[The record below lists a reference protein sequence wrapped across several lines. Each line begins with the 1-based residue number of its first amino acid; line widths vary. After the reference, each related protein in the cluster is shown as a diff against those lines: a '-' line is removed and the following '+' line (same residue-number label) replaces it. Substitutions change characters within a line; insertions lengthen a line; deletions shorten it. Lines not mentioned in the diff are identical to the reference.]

1 MNKSNR
7 HRVVKVLGSMGSTAL
22 GVAAIMGGNAAVA
35 QQASAPAATSSD
47 DQIQEIVVTAQ
58 KRAQNEQNVPIAIT
72 TFTAQT
78 LEQKNIVDVQGLAR
92 LTPSVNLDTAS
103 PFGGSNQVLSASIRG
118 IGQDDFGINLDP
130 GVGVYVDGIYFARTT
145 GANVNLLDVDQV
157 EILKGPQGTLFGRN
171 TIGGAINVVTRTPGD
186 QFMIKAEA
194 TGGSY
199 NRRDLQVTMDVPFS
213 STVLSTFTVSSLNRD
228 GYQKRIPY
236 ESSVAYVDTP
246 IAEFPNGGTEAYST
260 EGGQGEDVLRSKV
273 LWKAADNFNVT
284 WTGDWTHVDESS
296 VPESLLATITAPQ
309 TGVAPTSALFGEFYN
324 LCLLGVFPAPA
335 APSCGNPN
343 LKGANANPL
352 SYHLPF
358 GNQFITGNPDTS
370 YGTGP
375 NFDKMDQFGTSVT
388 ADWELFDA
396 THLKSITGYRKLE
409 WSVGLEPSAS
419 PVEMNAGWFAQTQ
432 HQVSEELQLTGVA
445 LNDRLKYSAGLYYFD
460 EKGAEADYVLI
471 GEGLLQIQGYES
483 IDTQSYAGYTHL
495 EYTVVDNLNIIA
507 GGRYSYDHKTL
518 AESQPVFAVAGPPFA
533 TTPTGNNSQNFS
545 VFTPTLGLQYT
556 FTPDVMSYLTY
567 SKGYKDGG
575 WTTRLT
581 APLDPPHVPTFGPE
595 KADTY
600 ELGVKSEWLD
610 RTVQLNADVF
620 YTKYNSIQLNFQQG
634 LSPTIENAGDA
645 DIKGLELDG
654 TWIIGHGFSLAATGA
669 FIDAY
674 YTFLAP
680 GINSG
685 QSCVQPFEACITT
698 SSLLPKTPRWK
709 YSVSPTYKANLPTG
723 ASLRFGLDFT
733 HISEMANDAINTS
746 LLMRPTS
753 NLLNAS
759 ATYASPDDKYE
770 VVVGGTNITDDRFL
784 TTGNQDTTAS
794 IIYGTYNAPAEWYV
808 TGRIKF

>member
-1 MNKSNR
+1 MAKKHPETLR
-7 HRVVKVLGSMGSTAL
+7 ETAIALVAAAVFTTGSTATMD
-22 GVAAIMGGNAAVA
+22 AMA
-35 QQASAPAATSSD
+35 QQVQAASSTGS
-47 DQIQEIVVTAQ
+47 DQIEEIVVTAQ
-58 KRAQNEQNVPIAIT
+58 KRSQNEQDVPISMT

-78 LEQKNIVDVQGLAR
+78 LQDKNIVDVQGLAR
-92 LTPSVNLDTAS
+92 LSPSVNLDTAS

-194 TGGSY
+194 TVGSY
-199 NRRDLQVTMDVPFS
+199 NRRDVQATMDIPFS
-213 STVLSTFTVSSLNRD
+213 DTVLSSFTFSSLNRD

-236 ESSVAYVDTP
+236 ESSVPYVETP
-246 IAEFPNGGTEAYST
+246 ISEFPNGGTETFST
-260 EGGQGEDVLRSKV
+260 EGGEGEYVLRSKV
-273 LWKAADNFNVT
+273 LWKAADNLNVT

-309 TGVAPTSALFGEFYN
+309 PGVPATAALFGLFYN
-324 LCLLGVFPAPA
+324 LCINGEFVPGCGR
-335 APSCGNPN
+335 PSIS
-343 LKGANANPL
+343 GANSNPL
-352 SYHLPF
+352 SYRLPF
-358 GNQFITGNPDTS
+358 GSQYITGNPDLS

-375 NFDKMDQFGTSVT
+375 DFDKMDQFGTSVT
-388 ADWELFDA
+388 ADWEFMDA
-396 THLKSITGYRKLE
+396 THLKSITGYRKLD
-409 WSVGLEPSAS
+409 WDVGLEPSAS
-419 PVEMNAGWFAQTQ
+419 PVIMNEGWFAQTQ
-432 HQVSEELQLTGVA
+432 HQVSEELQLTGIA

-460 EKGAEADYVLI
+460 EQGAEADYVLI

-483 IDTQSYAGYTHL
+483 IETKSYAGYTHL
-495 EYTVVDNLNIIA
+495 EYTVVDDLNVIA
-507 GGRYSYDHKTL
+507 GGRYSSDHKTL
-518 AESQPVFAVAGPPFA
+518 AESQPVFAVAGPPFQ
-533 TTPTGNNSQNFS
+533 TTPAGNNAQDFS

-556 FTPDVMSYLTY
+556 FNKDLMSYLTY

-581 APLDPPHVPTFGPE
+581 APLDPLRVPTFGPE

-600 ELGVKSEWLD
+600 ELGVKSDWLD
-610 RTVQLNADVF
+610 RTLQFNADVF
-620 YTKYNSIQLNFQQG
+620 YTKYDSIQLNFQEG

-645 DIKGLELDG
+645 DIKGVEMDG
-654 TWIIGHGFSLAATGA
+654 TWIIGRGFSLAATGA

-680 GINSG
+680 GINAG
-685 QSCVQPFEACITT
+685 QTCVQPFEACITT
-698 SSLLPKTPRWK
+698 ASLLPKTPRWK
-709 YSVSPTYKANLPTG
+709 YSVSPTYKTGLPNG

-733 HISEMANDAINTS
+733 HMSEMANDAINTS
-746 LLMRPTS
+746 LLMRPVT

-759 ATYASPDDKYE
+759 LTYASADDKYE
-770 VVVGGTNITDDRFL
+770 VVFGGTNITDDRFL
-784 TTGNQDTTAS
+784 TTGNQDATAS
-794 IIYGTYNAPAEWYV
+794 IIYGTYNPPAEWYV
-808 TGRIKF
+808 TGRVKF

>member
-1 MNKSNR
+1 MKKI
-7 HRVVKVLGSMGSTAL
+7 HRRRISGVFGSVGSTAL
-22 GVAAIMGGNAAVA
+22 SVAAVMGVHDAAA
-35 QQASAPAATSSD
+35 QQSAGAAAAGGE
-47 DQIQEIVVTAQ
+47 DQIPEIVVTAQ

-72 TFTAQT
+72 TFTAQA
-78 LEQKNIVDVQGLAR
+78 LQDKNIVDVQGLSR

-103 PFGGSNQVLSASIRG
+103 PFGGSNEVLSASIRG

-145 GANVNLLDVDQV
+145 GANANLLDVDQV

-194 TGGSY
+194 TGGSF
-199 NRRDLQVTMDVPFS
+199 NRRDVQATMDIPFS
-213 STVLSTFTVSSLNRD
+213 DSVLSTFTFSSLNRD
-228 GYQKRIPY
+228 GYQKRISYP
-236 ESSVAYVDTP
+236 SSVPYTETP
-246 IAEFPNGGTEAYST
+246 IGEFPNGGTQTFPT
-260 EGGQGEDVLRSKV
+260 EGGQGENVLRSKV
-273 LWKAADNFNVT
+273 LWKASDKLNVT
-284 WTGDWTHVDESS
+284 FTGDWTHVDESS

-309 TGVAPTSALFGEFYN
+309 TGVPPSAALFGLFYN
-324 LCLLGVFPAPA
+324 LCINGEFVPGCGR
-335 APSCGNPN
+335 PSIS
-343 LKGANANPL
+343 GANLNPL
-352 SYHLPF
+352 SYRLPF
-358 GNQFITGNPDTS
+358 GSQYITGNPDLS

-375 NFDKMDQFGTSVT
+375 DFDKLDQFGTSVT

-409 WSVGLEPSAS
+409 WNVGLEPSAS
-419 PVEMNAGWFAQTQ
+419 PVIMNEGWFAQTQ

-471 GEGLLQIQGYES
+471 GEGLLQIQGYET
-483 IDTQSYAGYTHL
+483 IETQSYAGYTHL
-495 EYTVVDNLNIIA
+495 EYTVVDNLNVIA

-518 AESQPVFAVAGPPFA
+518 SESQPVFAVAGPPFQ
-533 TTPTGNNSQNFS
+533 TTPTGNNSQDFS
-545 VFTPTLGLQYT
+545 VFTPTLGLQYS
-556 FTPDVMSYLTY
+556 FTKDLMSYLTY

-581 APLDPPHVPTFGPE
+581 APLDPLRVPTFGPE
-595 KADTY
+595 KANTY
-600 ELGVKSEWLD
+600 ELGVKSDWLD
-610 RTVQLNADVF
+610 RTLQVNADVF
-620 YTKYNSIQLNFQQG
+620 YTKYDSIQLNFQEG

-645 DIKGLELDG
+645 DIKGAELEA

-669 FIDAY
+669 FTDAY

-680 GINSG
+680 GINAG
-685 QSCVQPFEACITT
+685 QSCVQPFQGCITT

-709 YSVSPTYKANLPTG
+709 YSVSPTYKTGLPNG
-723 ASLRFGLDFT
+723 ASLRFGVDFT
-733 HISEMANDAINTS
+733 HTSVIANDAINTS
-746 LLMRPTS
+746 LLMRPVT

-759 ATYASPDDKYE
+759 MTYASADDKYE
-770 VVVGGTNITDDRFL
+770 IVFGGTNITDDRYL

-794 IIYGTYNAPAEWYV
+794 IIYGTYNPPAEWYV
-808 TGRIKF
+808 TGRVKF

>member
-1 MNKSNR
+1 MANKHLETLRENA
-7 HRVVKVLGSMGSTAL
+7 VAL
-22 GVAAIMGGNAAVA
+22 IAAAVCTTGTTAATDAMA
-35 QQASAPAATSSD
+35 QQAQASS

-58 KRAQNEQNVPIAIT
+58 KRSQNEQDVPISIT

-78 LEQKNIVDVQGLAR
+78 LQDKNIVDVQGLAR
-92 LTPSVNLDTAS
+92 LSPSVNLDTAS

-194 TGGSY
+194 TVGSY
-199 NRRDLQVTMDVPFS
+199 NRRDVQATMDIPFS
-213 STVLSTFTVSSLNRD
+213 DTVLSSFTFSSLNRD

-236 ESSVAYVDTP
+236 VSSVPYVETP
-246 IAEFPNGGTEAYST
+246 ISEFPNGGTETFST
-260 EGGQGEDVLRSKV
+260 EGGEGEYVLRSKV
-273 LWKAADNFNVT
+273 LWKAAENLNVT

-309 TGVAPTSALFGEFYN
+309 PGVPPTAALFGLFYN
-324 LCLLGVFPAPA
+324 LCINGEFVPGCGR
-335 APSCGNPN
+335 PSIS
-343 LKGANANPL
+343 GANSSPL
-352 SYHLPF
+352 SYRLPF
-358 GNQFITGNPDTS
+358 GSQFITGNPDLS

-375 NFDKMDQFGTSVT
+375 DFDRMDQFGTSVT
-388 ADWELFDA
+388 ADWEFMDA
-396 THLKSITGYRKLE
+396 THLKSITGYRKLD
-409 WSVGLEPSAS
+409 WDVGLEPSAS
-419 PVEMNAGWFAQTQ
+419 PVIMNEGWFAQTQ
-432 HQVSEELQLTGVA
+432 HQVSEELQLTGIA

-483 IDTQSYAGYTHL
+483 IETKSYAGYTHL
-495 EYTVVDNLNIIA
+495 EYTVVDNLNVIA
-507 GGRYSYDHKTL
+507 GGRYSSDHKTL
-518 AESQPVFAVAGPPFA
+518 AESQPVFAVAGPPFQ
-533 TTPTGNNSQNFS
+533 TTPAGNNAQEFS

-556 FTPDVMSYLTY
+556 FNKDVMSYLTY

-581 APLDPPHVPTFGPE
+581 APLDPLRVPTFGPE

-600 ELGVKSEWLD
+600 ELGVKSDWLD

-620 YTKYNSIQLNFQQG
+620 YTKYDSIQLNFQQG

-645 DIKGLELDG
+645 DIKGAELDG

-680 GINSG
+680 GINAG
-685 QSCVQPFEACITT
+685 QSCVQPFQGCITT

-709 YSVSPTYKANLPTG
+709 YSVSPTYKTGLPNG
-723 ASLRFGLDFT
+723 GSVRLGLDFT
-733 HISEMANDAINTS
+733 HMSEMANDAINTS
-746 LLMRPTS
+746 LLMRPVT

-759 ATYASPDDKYE
+759 LTYASPDDKYE
-770 VVVGGTNITDDRFL
+770 IAFGGTNITDDRFL

-808 TGRIKF
+808 TGRVKF

>member
-1 MNKSNR
+1 LNKRKSR
-7 HRVVKVLGSMGSTAL
+7 RLRRILDSVDVPACAL
-22 GVAAIMGGNAAVA
+22 AASIGAHPAVA
-35 QQASAPAATSSD
+35 QQAAGPVANSD
-47 DQIQEIVVTAQ
+47 DTIPEIVVTAQ

-72 TFTAQT
+72 TFTAAVLQD
-78 LEQKNIVDVQGLAR
+78 KNIVDVQGLAR

-199 NRRDLQVTMDVPFS
+199 DRRDVQVTMDVPFS
-213 STVLSTFTVSSLNRD
+213 DTVLSTFTFSSLNRD
-228 GYQKRIPY
+228 GYQKRIPFD
-236 ESSVAYVDTP
+236 SSVAYVTTP
-246 IAEFPNGGTEAYST
+246 IGEFPNGGTDTFST
-260 EGGQGEDVLRSKV
+260 QGGQGEDVVRSKV
-273 LWKAADNFNVT
+273 LWKAADNLNVT

-296 VPESLLATITAPQ
+296 VPESLLTTITGPQ
-309 TGVAPTSALFGEFYN
+309 AGVAPTAALFGLFYN
-324 LCLLGVFPAPA
+324 LCINGEFVPGCGR
-335 APSCGNPN
+335 PSIF
-343 LKGANANPL
+343 GANLNPL
-352 SYHLPF
+352 SYRLPF
-358 GNQFITGNPDTS
+358 GSQYVTGNPDRT
-370 YGTGP
+370 YATGP
-375 NFDKMDQFGTSVT
+375 DFDKMDQFGTSVT
-388 ADWELFDA
+388 LDYELFDA
-396 THLKSITGYRKLE
+396 THLKSITGYRKLD
-409 WSVGLEPSAS
+409 WNVGLEPSAS
-419 PVEMNAGWFAQTQ
+419 PVIMNEGWFAQTQ

-445 LNDRLKYSAGLYYFD
+445 LNDRLNYSAGLYYFD
-460 EKGAEADYVLI
+460 EQGAEADYVLI
-471 GEGLLQIQGYES
+471 GAGLLQIQGYES
-483 IDTQSYAGYTHL
+483 IETQSYAGYTHL
-495 EYTVVDNLNIIA
+495 EYTVVDNLNLIA
-507 GGRYSYDHKTL
+507 GGRYSYDRKTL

-533 TTPTGNNSQNFS
+533 TTPTGNNSQDFS
-545 VFTPTLGLQYT
+545 VFTPTLGLQYS
-556 FTPDVMSYLTY
+556 FTKDLMSYLTY

-581 APLDPPHVPTFGPE
+581 APLVPLHVPTFGPE
-595 KADTY
+595 KANTY
-600 ELGVKSEWLD
+600 ELGVKSDWLD
-610 RTVQLNADVF
+610 RSLQVNADVY
-620 YTKYNSIQLNFQQG
+620 YTKYDGIQLNFQEG

-645 DIKGLELDG
+645 DIKGLEMEG
-654 TWIIGHGFSLAATGA
+654 TWIVGHGFSFAATGA

-709 YSVSPTYKANLPTG
+709 YSLSPTYKTGLPNG
-723 ASLRFGLDFT
+723 GSLRFGLDFT
-733 HISEMANDAINTS
+733 HTSVIANDAINTS
-746 LLMRPTS
+746 LLMRPDT

-759 ATYASPDDKYE
+759 MTYASADEKYE
-770 VVVGGTNITDDRFL
+770 VVFGGTNITNDRFL

-794 IIYGTYNAPAEWYV
+794 IIYGTYDPPAEWYV
-808 TGRIKF
+808 TGRVKF